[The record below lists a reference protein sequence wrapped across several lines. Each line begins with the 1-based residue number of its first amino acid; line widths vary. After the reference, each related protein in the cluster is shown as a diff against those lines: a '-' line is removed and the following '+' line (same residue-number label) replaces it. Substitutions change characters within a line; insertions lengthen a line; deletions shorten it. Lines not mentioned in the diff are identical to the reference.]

1 MFKSPILWIILAVL
15 TVSGAVVAA
24 GAVKD
29 TRDRVLRIEQQG
41 CQTPESCK
49 RLLGRLLRFAGPRE
63 KRALVEALP
72 IVRERLRRQV
82 VREEA
87 RDRPEQDTATPP
99 RTQNPPAPAPKPSE
113 PVPGPPGPRGP
124 EGPAGRPAPSPTP
137 VPVPETPE
145 TPEQPEVPDLPPLPP
160 IPPKA
165 CDLLPT
171 LCPQAVP

>member
-29 TRDRVLRIEQQG
+29 TRERVVRLERQG
-41 CQTPESCK
+41 CATPESCK
-49 RLLGRLLRFAGPRE
+49 ALLGRLLRFAGPRE

-72 IVRERLRRQV
+72 IIRERLRRKV
-82 VREEA
+82 KRA
-87 RDRPEQDTATPP
+87 DRPEPPSATPP

-137 VPVPETPE
+137 LPVPTTPE
-145 TPEQPEVPDLPPLPP
+145 PDPPLPELPPLPP
-160 IPPKA
+160 KV
-165 CDLLPT
+165 CELLPV
-171 LCPQAVP
+171 CPDQP